1 MPSYGCRVGSRDARL
16 RRERAQGGTVEIRV
30 GVIGAGDIGSDHVRR
45 LRATLSGVE
54 VVAIADP
61 DTARAG
67 AAVRGLDATIEA
79 SGEALIANDCVDA
92 VVVTSPGFT
101 HADLLIS
108 CLAIGKPVFCEKP
121 LAITAHDAWRVVQ
134 AEVATGRRLV
144 QVGFMRRY
152 DASYQ
157 ALKSVLD
164 AGTIGRAL
172 VIHAAH
178 RNPDVPEWWTTE
190 LTIKDS
196 SVHDADIVRFL
207 TGEEIIASTVLRPRA
222 SSRLADVQDP
232 LVIVFEASSGI
243 LVDVELS
250 VNIAYGYDIRAE
262 VVGET
267 GTAALGD
274 GGLVTLK
281 HAALRSTDLPT
292 DRRQRF
298 TLAYDRELQDWID
311 ATSAGEATGP
321 SSWDGFVATTVAE
334 ASQASYRDGTRTEVV
349 LPECPAIY
357 R

>member
-1 MPSYGCRVGSRDARL
+1 MSV
-16 RRERAQGGTVEIRV
+16 RV
-30 GVIGAGDIGSDHVRR
+30 GVVGAGGIGSDHIRR
-45 LRATLSGVE
+45 LRSTLSGVE

-61 DTARAG
+61 DTARAA
-67 AAVRGLDATIEA
+67 AAVEGLDATIET
-79 SGEALIANDCVDA
+79 SGEELIANVCVDA
-92 VVVTSPGFT
+92 VVVASPGFT
-101 HADLLIS
+101 HADLVS
-108 CLAIGKPVFCEKP
+108 ACLSIGKPVFCEKP
-121 LAITAHDAWRVVQ
+121 LAITAADAWRVVE

-152 DASYQ
+152 DLSYL
-157 ALKSVLD
+157 ALKAVLD
-164 AGTIGRAL
+164 SGTIGQAL

-178 RNPDVPEWWTTE
+178 RNPEVPEWWTTE

-207 TGEEIIASTVLRPRA
+207 TGEEIVASTVLRPRA

-232 LVIVFEASSGI
+232 LIIVFETSSGI

-274 GGLVTLK
+274 GGLVTVK
-281 HAALRSTDLPT
+281 HVALRSTDVPA
-292 DRRQRF
+292 DWRQRF
-298 TLAYDRELQDWID
+298 NLAYDRELQDWVD

-321 SSWDGFVATTVAE
+321 SSWDGFVATAIAE
-334 ASQASYRDGTRTEVV
+334 ASHRSYRDGTRAEVA
-349 LPECPAIY
+349 LPERPSIY

>member
-1 MPSYGCRVGSRDARL
+1 MSV
-16 RRERAQGGTVEIRV
+16 RV
-30 GVIGAGDIGSDHVRR
+30 GVVGAGGIGSDHVRR
-45 LRATLSGVE
+45 LRSTLSGVE
-54 VVAIADP
+54 VVAITDP
-61 DTARAG
+61 DIARAA
-67 AAVRGLDATIEA
+67 AAVEGLDAAIEVSA
-79 SGEALIANDCVDA
+79 DSLIANDRVDA
-92 VVVTSPGFT
+92 VIVASPGFT
-101 HADLLIS
+101 HADLVMA
-108 CLAIGKPVFCEKP
+108 CVAIGKPVFCEKP
-121 LAITAHDAWRVVQ
+121 LAITVEDAWRVIQ

-152 DASYQ
+152 DVSYQ
-157 ALKSVLD
+157 ALKAALD
-164 AGTIGRAL
+164 SGAIGQPL

-178 RNPDVPEWWTTE
+178 RNPEVPEWWTTE

-207 TGEEIIASTVLRPRA
+207 TGEEIVASTVLRPRT

-232 LVIVFEASSGI
+232 LVIVFETESGI

-274 GGLVTLK
+274 GGLIALK
-281 HAALRSTDLPT
+281 RAAFRSTDLPA
-292 DRRQRF
+292 DWRQRF
-298 TLAYDRELQDWID
+298 ALAYDRELQDWID

-321 SSWDGFVATTVAE
+321 SSWDGYVATAIAE
-334 ASQASYRDGTRTEVV
+334 ASHHSYQVGKRTEIV
-349 LPECPAIY
+349 LPERPSIY

>member
-1 MPSYGCRVGSRDARL
+1 M
-16 RRERAQGGTVEIRV
+16 EIRV
-30 GVIGAGDIGSDHVRR
+30 GVIGAGGIGSDHIRR
-45 LRATLSGVE
+45 LRATLSGAE

-61 DTARAG
+61 DTARAA

-79 SGEALIANDCVDA
+79 SGEALIANKRVDA
-92 VVVTSPGFT
+92 VVVTSPGIT

-164 AGTIGRAL
+164 AGIIGQAL

-196 SVHDADIVRFL
+196 SVHDSDIVRFL

-232 LVIVFEASSGI
+232 LIIVFETSSGI

-281 HAALRSTDLPT
+281 HAALRSTDLPA
-292 DRRQRF
+292 DWRQRF
-298 TLAYDRELQDWID
+298 TFAYDRELQDWID
-311 ATSAGEATGP
+311 ATSAGETTGP

-334 ASQASYRDGTRTEVV
+334 ASHASYRDGTRIEVV
-349 LPECPAIY
+349 LPDRPVIY

>member
-1 MPSYGCRVGSRDARL
+1 MSL
-16 RRERAQGGTVEIRV
+16 RV
-30 GVIGAGDIGSDHVRR
+30 GVIGAGGIGSDHIRR
-45 LRATLSGVE
+45 LRWTLSGVE
-54 VVAIADP
+54 VIAIADP
-61 DTARAG
+61 DGART
-67 AAVRGLDATIEA
+67 AAVAEGLDVTIDS
-79 SGEALIANDCVDA
+79 SGVALIANDHVDA
-92 VVVTSPGFT
+92 VIVASPGFT
-101 HADLLIS
+101 HADLVTA

-121 LAITAHDAWRVVQ
+121 LAITADEAWRVVE

-152 DASYQ
+152 DASYR
-157 ALKSVLD
+157 ALKATLD
-164 AGTIGRAL
+164 GGDIGQPL

-178 RNPDVPEWWTTE
+178 RNPEVPDWWTTD

-207 TGEEIIASTVLRPRA
+207 TGEEIVASTVLRPRA

-232 LVIVFEASSGI
+232 LVILLETTSGI

-262 VVGET
+262 VIGET

-281 HAALRSTDLPT
+281 RAGARSTDVPT
-292 DRRQRF
+292 DWRQRF
-298 TLAYDRELQDWID
+298 ALAYDRELQDWID
-311 ATSAGEATGP
+311 ATSAGETTGP

-334 ASQASYRDGTRTEVV
+334 ASHRSYQDGQRVEVQ
-349 LPECPAIY
+349 LADRPAIY